1 MDIMDFSK
9 CNGDSLFIIY
19 TIHEYPICSW
29 VVFYYSKGVIITA
42 ERRMFA
48 KSIVLSDAFLDMPM
62 SARCLYFTLG
72 MLADDDGFVGNPK
85 SIMRQCGASQDDMAM
100 LLQKR
105 YVLGFDSG
113 IIVIKH
119 WRINNYLRN
128 DRYQNTTYIEEKD
141 TLELDAKNAYKEKA
155 LRVGIPGG
163 IPNSGIPS
171 IDKDSIDKD
180 IILSSLHSD
189 NISDKKSD
197 YDAIIKKWNEL
208 EKYGIVSI
216 RSINEGT
223 ERMKSVRARIRQYSL
238 NEILEAIDNIKES
251 DFLQGK
257 HNGRPWQIT
266 FDWFILPTNFPKV
279 LEGNYK
285 NGNKFISDNNLSE
298 GERRFLDNE

>member
-1 MDIMDFSK
+1 MS
-9 CNGDSLFIIY
+9 
-19 TIHEYPICSW
+19 
-29 VVFYYSKGVIITA
+29 

-85 SIMRQCGASQDDMAM
+85 SIMRQCGASQDDMSI

-105 YVLGFDSG
+105 YVLGFESG

-119 WRINNYLRN
+119 WRINNFLRN
-128 DRYQNTTYIEEKD
+128 DRYKETTYLEEKE
-141 TLELDAKNAYKEKA
+141 TLGLDKKSAYIEKEKEY
-155 LRVGIPGG
+155 GIPGG
-163 IPNSGIPS
+163 IPGGIPS
-171 IDKDSIDKD
+171 IDKDSIDKDSIGKD

-189 NISDKKSD
+189 NISDRKSD
-197 YDAIIKKWNEL
+197 CDVIIEKWNEL
-208 EKYGIVSI
+208 DKYGIVSI

-223 ERMKSVRARIRQYSL
+223 ERMKYVRARLKQYSL
-238 NEILEAIDNIKES
+238 NEFLEAIENIKES

-257 HNGRPWQIT
+257 HNGRPWQVT

-285 NGNKFISDNNLSE
+285 NGNKINAERILSD
-298 GERRFLDNE
+298 GERRFLEND